1 MGSVHSARTSKMRG
15 ADKKQQDEE
24 EEKKKKIRK
33 WKRASMRHGR
43 QAGRLAGRLTGSIL
57 FGSHSTHFFLIASI
71 ADSLMHL
78 HGRIRQKLNCSELS
92 TDHLSQ
98 SQSISQF
105 PSQHV
110 LTRELS

>member
-71 ADSLMHL
+71 ADSLMH
-78 HGRIRQKLNCSELS
+78 RIRQKHNCSELS
-92 TDHLSQ
+92 TYRLSQ
-98 SQSISQF
+98 SKGISQL

-110 LTRELS
+110 LTREFS